1 MKKLQKT
8 FRNDLAFVV
17 AACRR
22 RRHHGLD
29 LGQEL
34 RPSSPGLKVMEP
46 SSLPD
51 EVSTLTKV
59 FVNFVPRR
67 FVENV
72 RTASRVPQMAL
83 SLFGPFLI

>member
-1 MKKLQKT
+1 MT
-8 FRNDLAFVV
+8 GPGNDLAFV

-72 RTASRVPQMAL
+72 RTYVCTASRVPQMAL
-83 SLFGPFLI
+83 SLFWSFLT